1 MDNNQINPNEVDK
14 KPQDQTFLYPWAYP
28 FMGYPLRGQHEPWYD
43 DKKDY
48 NTNAPSYYD
57 YLASKNYIT
66 RLTIDL
72 LNRVARR
79 NLTVTDTNT
88 VDMTKTHDWIQEG
101 DCAGKYSDI
110 IDLKADVKISAMTES
125 EAIGTH
131 ETYMKTYTFPNAIKA
146 KDDGLY
152 ARDVMKV
159 LSDLRDTD
167 DDLNNKIAREII
179 DRINAD
185 KELNGKIDA
194 EKNNREK
201 ADLDIIDLINKK
213 YNDLLEKYN
222 NLLAENGKLTNALT
236 KIINNLSDSGAW
248 SGGLEGNFNNGR
260 NIATGNINLFSS
272 VTDGEYFI
280 RTNNSQ
286 SENDLAG
293 GV

>member
-1 MDNNQINPNEVDK
+1 
-14 KPQDQTFLYPWAYP
+14 
-28 FMGYPLRGQHEPWYD
+28 
-43 DKKDY
+43 
-48 NTNAPSYYD
+48 
-57 YLASKNYIT
+57 
-66 RLTIDL
+66 
-72 LNRVARR
+72 
-79 NLTVTDTNT
+79 
-88 VDMTKTHDWIQEG
+88 
-101 DCAGKYSDI
+101 
-110 IDLKADVKISAMTES
+110 MTES

-201 ADLDIIDLINKK
+201 ADRDMLDLINQK
-213 YNDLLEKYN
+213 YADLLKRLNDLQ
-222 NLLAENGKLTNALT
+222 AEQGKLTNALT
-236 KIINNLSDSGAW
+236 KIINNLRDSGAW
-248 SGGLEGNFNNGR
+248 SGGLEGYFNNGR

-272 VTDGEYFI
+272 VVDGEYFI
-280 RTNNSQ
+280 RTNNRQ

>member
-1 MDNNQINPNEVDK
+1 
-14 KPQDQTFLYPWAYP
+14 
-28 FMGYPLRGQHEPWYD
+28 
-43 DKKDY
+43 
-48 NTNAPSYYD
+48 
-57 YLASKNYIT
+57 
-66 RLTIDL
+66 
-72 LNRVARR
+72 
-79 NLTVTDTNT
+79 
-88 VDMTKTHDWIQEG
+88 
-101 DCAGKYSDI
+101 
-110 IDLKADVKISAMTES
+110 
-125 EAIGTH
+125 
-131 ETYMKTYTFPNAIKA
+131 MKTYTFPNAIKA

-185 KELNGKIDA
+185 KELNGKIDT

-201 ADLDIIDLINKK
+201 ADRDILDLINKK

-222 NLLAENGKLTNALT
+222 NLLAENGKLTNALN

-280 RTNNSQ
+280 RTNNHQ